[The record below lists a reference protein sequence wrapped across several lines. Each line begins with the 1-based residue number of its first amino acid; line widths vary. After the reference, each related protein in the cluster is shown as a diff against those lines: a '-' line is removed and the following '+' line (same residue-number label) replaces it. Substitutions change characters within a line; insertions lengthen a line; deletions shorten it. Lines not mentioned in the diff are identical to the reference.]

1 MSSNVINATAA
12 LDRPGA
18 GDGTGASSAAGS
30 VQAGG
35 PATPRKVG
43 KRELNRVVL
52 ASVVGSFVEWFE
64 FSVYGYLA
72 AVLGQVFFPSSEP
85 GVQLIASL
93 AAFAVAFFA
102 RPFGGFIFGPIG
114 DRFGRKHVLTVTILM
129 MAVATFAIGL
139 VPSYQTIGIA
149 APILLVLLRLL
160 QGISAGGEG
169 SGAAIFVAEYC
180 SDKRRTAV
188 TSWIEVGCIS
198 GFAFGA
204 TITTVLTVFFST
216 EQILE
221 WAWRVPFL
229 LALPL
234 GAIGLYIRNRL
245 EETPAFE
252 AVRENRESHP
262 KSSWKHLFSTHRAEL
277 LQSCGF
283 IIVTNV
289 TLYTVTTYIPTYLN
303 NTLKMQANT
312 SFLLSLGP
320 QLFLIAMIPVMGIL
334 ADRISRKT
342 TMLLGS
348 VGILLLAIPCFHLL
362 AEGSYGVKV
371 ASLLILNLCLAA
383 LLGCI
388 FAAVPALFD
397 TKVRFSGMAISYNVA
412 VALFAGT
419 APMLNAWM
427 IQRTGNYMVPAYY
440 LMFAAVVGIVAL
452 LYSRDRTGEPMPGDA
467 PSPE

>member
-1 MSSNVINATAA
+1 MNTNAVRAA
-12 LDRPGA
+12 APRAAAVARGNPERGA
-18 GDGTGASSAAGS
+18 GA
-30 VQAGG
+30 VRQ
-35 PATPRKVG
+35 VG
-43 KRELNRVVL
+43 KKELNRVVL

-72 AVLGQVFFPSSEP
+72 GVLGKVFFPASAP
-85 GVQLIASL
+85 GTQLIASL
-93 AAFAVAFFA
+93 AAFAIAFFA

-114 DRFGRKHVLTVTILM
+114 DRYGRKQVLTVTILM
-129 MAVATFAIGL
+129 MAIATFAIGL
-139 VPSYQTIGIA
+139 IPSHDSIGIA
-149 APILLVLLRLL
+149 APVLLVLLRLL

-180 SDKRRTAV
+180 ADKRRTAI

-204 TITTVLTVFFST
+204 TITTVLTAFFT
-216 EQILE
+216 AEQIGQ

-252 AVRENRESHP
+252 AVRASRDSHP
-262 KSSWKHLFSTHRAEL
+262 RSGWAHLFSTHRAEL

-283 IIVTNV
+283 IIVTNI
-289 TLYTVTTYIPTYLN
+289 TLYTVTTYVPTYLIS
-303 NTLKMQANT
+303 TLSMKA
-312 SFLLSLGP
+312 SDGFLLSLGP
-320 QLFLIAMIPVMGIL
+320 QLFLIAMIPVMGAL
-334 ADRISRKT
+334 ADRISRKA

-348 VGILLLAIPCFHLL
+348 IGVLVLALPCFHLL
-362 AEGSYGVKV
+362 AEGGYGAKV
-371 ASLLILNLCLAA
+371 AALLVLNLCLAA

-397 TKVRFSGMAISYNVA
+397 TRVRFTGMAVSYNVS

-419 APMLNAWM
+419 APMLNAWL
-427 IQRTGNYMVPAYY
+427 IQRTGNAMMPAYY
-440 LMFAAVVGIVAL
+440 LMLGAAMGIVAL
-452 LYSRDRTGEPMPGDA
+452 LHSSDRTGQPMPGDEA
-467 PSPE
+467 RP

>member
-1 MSSNVINATAA
+1 MNTNVIHAA
-12 LDRPGA
+12 APAHAGA
-18 GDGTGASSAAGS
+18 GPDAAM
-30 VQAGG
+30 A
-35 PATPRKVG
+35 PAAPRQVSKQ
-43 KRELNRVVL
+43 ELNRVVL

-72 AVLGQVFFPSSEP
+72 AVLGKVFFPSSEP

-114 DRFGRKHVLTVTILM
+114 DRFGRKQVLTVTILM

-149 APILLVLLRLL
+149 APILLVALRLL

-180 SDKRRTAV
+180 GDRRRTAV

-204 TITTVLTVFFST
+204 TITTVLTQFFSAD
-216 EQILE
+216 QIVE

-252 AVRENRESHP
+252 AVRDNRESHP
-262 KSSWKHLFSTHRAEL
+262 KSSWGHLFSTHRAEL

-289 TLYTVTTYIPTYLN
+289 TLYTVTTYIPTYLT
-303 NTLKMQANT
+303 NTLTMQAGD

-320 QLFLIAMIPVMGIL
+320 QLFLIAMIPVMGLL
-334 ADRISRKT
+334 ADRITRKA

-348 VGILLLAIPCFHLL
+348 VGILLLALPCFHWL
-362 AEGSYGVKV
+362 ADGSYVIKV
-371 ASLLILNLCLAA
+371 MSLLVLNLCLAA

-397 TKVRFSGMAISYNVA
+397 TKVRFSGMAISYNVS

-419 APMLNAWM
+419 APMINAWL
-427 IQRTGNYMVPAYY
+427 IQRTGNPMVPAYY
-440 LMFAAVVGIVAL
+440 LMLGAAVGIVAL
-452 LYSRDRTGEPMPGDA
+452 LAARDRTGQPMPGDA
-467 PSPE
+467 ARPD